1 MITTMLFVVLLAGVF
16 YWAYSHTLTEE
27 EAQEELDAYVI
38 EQLRDDGA

>member
-1 MITTMLFVVLLAGVF
+1 MTATLLFVILMAGVF

-38 EQLRDDGA
+38 EHLHDHGL